1 MMWTVT
7 MKGLKTSVSFRAQHM
22 PTLSKQDMNHVDSD
36 LERVKN
42 ECIFQGPARA
52 NTVQAGHE

>member
-22 PTLSKQDMNHVDSD
+22 PTLSKQDMNDVDSD

-42 ECIFQGPARA
+42 ECIFQGPAHA